1 MNQITQTRS
10 VVYASLVS
18 LSVLATVVALP
29 SFTKNDDPATIT
41 INSAKIVEGIQ
52 APTALVFPTANIG
65 WVAEQ
70 TGKIRLIRDGKL
82 TDVVVLDTKS
92 KMVRVNPGYEEKGLL
107 NIAIH
112 PKFATNHK
120 FYIFYSRNT
129 TTKNPANN
137 RRFDHTDVVAE
148 HTLLPNS
155 EKADTASARIIL
167 TQDKPDG
174 NHNGSGIAFG
184 ADGYLYVT
192 FGDGGGQHDQHGNPG
207 NGQDMNTWL
216 GKVLRINVDVDG
228 TYSVPAD
235 NPFVGKDGV
244 KPEIWASGFR
254 NPYRIT
260 LDKASKQLFIGEV
273 GQDTWEEVDILEK
286 GANYGWRLVEGNH
299 CHNPATGCSF
309 TGMTPPISEYKHD
322 ETGGV
327 SVLGGY
333 VYNGKDVPSL
343 KNKYIFG
350 DWTGPTW
357 YLQKA
362 GSKWTKGKL
371 TIKGFPAG
379 GKITGWGEDQ
389 SGELYYLINSEAGPG
404 PYGSTTGSV
413 YKIIK
418 N

>member
-1 MNQITQTRS
+1 MNQITQTKS
-10 VVYASLVS
+10 IVYATLVS
-18 LSVLATVVALP
+18 LSVLATVALP
-29 SFTKNDDPATIT
+29 SFTKNNDPATIT
-41 INSAKIVEGIQ
+41 LNSTKIVEGIQ
-52 APTALVFPTANIG
+52 APTALVFPTANTG

-92 KMVRVNPGYEEKGLL
+92 KMVRVNSGYEEKGLL
-107 NIAIH
+107 NIALH
-112 PKFATNHK
+112 PKFSANGK
-120 FYIFYSRNT
+120 FYLFYSRNT
-129 TTKNPANN
+129 TTQNPANN
-137 RRFDHTDVVAE
+137 RKFDHTDVVAE
-148 HTLLPNS
+148 YKMQPNSDKADPNS
-155 EKADTASARIIL
+155 ERIIL

-174 NHNGSGIAFG
+174 NHNGSGIVFG

-192 FGDGGGQHDQHGNPG
+192 FGDGGGQHDQHGTIG
-207 NGQDMNTWL
+207 NGQDMTTWL

-235 NPFVGKDGV
+235 NPFVGKEGI

-260 LDKASKQLFIGEV
+260 LDKASKKLFVGEV

-309 TGMTPPISEYKHD
+309 TGMTAPITEYHHSE
-322 ETGGV
+322 GV

-333 VYNGKDVPSL
+333 VYNGKNVPSL
-343 KNKYIFG
+343 KNKYLFG
-350 DWTGPTW
+350 DWTGPVW

-362 GSKWTKGKL
+362 GSKWARGKV
-371 TIKGFPAG
+371 TIKNFPAG

>member
-1 MNQITQTRS
+1 
-10 VVYASLVS
+10 
-18 LSVLATVVALP
+18 
-29 SFTKNDDPATIT
+29 
-41 INSAKIVEGIQ
+41 
-52 APTALVFPTANIG
+52 
-65 WVAEQ
+65 
-70 TGKIRLIRDGKL
+70 
-82 TDVVVLDTKS
+82 
-92 KMVRVNPGYEEKGLL
+92 
-107 NIAIH
+107 
-112 PKFATNHK
+112 
-120 FYIFYSRNT
+120 
-129 TTKNPANN
+129 
-137 RRFDHTDVVAE
+137 
-148 HTLLPNS
+148 
-155 EKADTASARIIL
+155 
-167 TQDKPDG
+167 
-174 NHNGSGIAFG
+174 
-184 ADGYLYVT
+184 
-192 FGDGGGQHDQHGNPG
+192 
-207 NGQDMNTWL
+207 MNTWL
-216 GKVLRINVDVDG
+216 GKVLRINVDVAG

-273 GQDTWEEVDILEK
+273 GQDTWEEIDILEK

-309 TGMTPPISEYKHD
+309 TGMTPPIAEYKHD

-389 SGELYYLINSEAGPG
+389 SGELYYLINSEAGPRPLREYDRQCIQDHKKLKMRKYFTSKLVMVSILG
-404 PYGSTTGSV
+404 GVSILLLPSYILKKPKPVNDEIAPPLTLNAKEVVTGLQAPLDMAFPGNGDILV
-413 YKIIK
+413 AEQAGKIRLVK
-418 N
+418 NGKLAETPLLDISSKIVKTMPVDVRGY